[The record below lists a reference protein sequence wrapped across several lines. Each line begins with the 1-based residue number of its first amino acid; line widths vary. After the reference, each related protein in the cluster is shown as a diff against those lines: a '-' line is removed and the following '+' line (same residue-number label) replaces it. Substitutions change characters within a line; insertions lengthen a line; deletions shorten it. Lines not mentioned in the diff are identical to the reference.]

1 MTENIRRRVGAR
13 IRAARVQQGLTAA
26 EVGECI
32 GVSYGQIWKYEV
44 GKSTPSVG
52 TLTEFARVLNVPVT
66 FFVEEIP
73 PTLVRSNSRQAVLFS
88 AYNRL
93 DAAGRDLL
101 VSIANSLAEVRDQ
114 YQLAAVS
121 GAERTGSGMT
131 SESRAQRQSRA
142 IRQQAGRG
150 HA

>member
-52 TLTEFARVLNVPVT
+52 TLTEFARVLNVPVA

-73 PTLVRSNSRQAVLFS
+73 PTLVSNSRQAALFS

-121 GAERTGSGMT
+121 GAERGGSGMT
-131 SESRAQRQSRA
+131 GGSQRQRRA
-142 IRQQAGRG
+142 IRQQAGRR